1 MRLRWVILGVLSACL
16 SAPASLADPVEVVT
30 RISQFSGKQVPRFEM
45 LKYSAVN
52 GRTGPSRDHAVQW
65 RYERQGL
72 PVMIIKESANW
83 RRVRDPS
90 GAEVWMHARMLTAG
104 DDVMLQAD
112 TMLKAKPDEAAK
124 DVAFFG
130 EGVLADLGQCQADWC
145 QVSAK
150 GLTGWARRSALW
162 GADISEAGL

>member
-1 MRLRWVILGVLSACL
+1 MRLRWATLGMICAL
-16 SAPASLADPVEVVT
+16 LAVPSSWADGGVVT
-30 RISQFSGKQVPRFEM
+30 RISQFSGKPVPRFEM

-52 GRTGPSRDHAVQW
+52 GRSGPSRDHTVQW
-65 RYERQGL
+65 RYEKQGL
-72 PVMIIKESANW
+72 PVLIIKESANW

-90 GAEVWMHARMLTAG
+90 GAEVWMHARMLEAG

-112 TMLKAKPDEAAK
+112 TMLKVTPDEAAE
-124 DVAFFG
+124 DAAFFG
-130 EGVLADLGQCQADWC
+130 EGVLADMRRCEADWC

-162 GADISEAGL
+162 GADESEAGL